1 MNKTFA
7 IAALIA
13 ATQALSLSPHFSR
26 EDLMILAAKEGIEIQ
41 VTPQLGP
48 EFDTTGKK
56 GKNNKKDSNGD
67 ADLDRFLLA
76 EADAE

>member
-13 ATQALSLSPHFSR
+13 ATQALNLAPHFSR
-26 EDLMILAAKEGIEIQ
+26 EDLMILAAKEGVDIQ
-41 VTPQLGP
+41 VTPHLGP
-48 EFDTTGKK
+48 EFDTNGKK
-56 GKNNKKDSNGD
+56 DNKNKKGSDGD
-67 ADLDRFLLA
+67 ADFDRFLLA

>member
-26 EDLMILAAKEGIEIQ
+26 EDLMILAAKEGIEI
-41 VTPQLGP
+41 
-48 EFDTTGKK
+48 
-56 GKNNKKDSNGD
+56 
-67 ADLDRFLLA
+67 
-76 EADAE
+76 